1 MADELQLTL
10 SGTYTNGSLKDLI
23 QSETLKVTQTTKG
36 FLKHVFSIGASAE
49 TITFTDITTLGWLY
63 LKNLDATNFVTYGPD
78 SSGQVDFGK
87 LKPGEFALMRVKPGI
102 TIKATADTAACK
114 VLVAMWED

>member
-10 SGTYTNGSLKDLI
+10 AGAYVNGGLKDTLA
-23 QSETLKVTQTTKG
+23 SETLKVTQTTRG
-36 FLKHVFSIGASAE
+36 FLKQVLSIGTSAE

-87 LKPGEFALMRVKPGI
+87 IKSGEYALLRLKPGV
-102 TIKATADTAACK
+102 TVKATADTAACK